1 MSADLKE
8 AREQMRVLERD
19 NTALRS
25 EVAALKASLLKA
37 ADAADAEAAE
47 AEACHRQLQ
56 VSAQQGAKVCRKL

>member
-37 ADAADAEAAE
+37 ADAADAEA
-47 AEACHRQLQ
+47 CHKQLQ